1 MSRHKI
7 SFNCSSSVATSVWC
21 CDFTVHCTGLILSRL
36 LHDVATSLSTSSSIP
51 GCLAWSFFNA
61 QLVLLSITLRF
72 RLEFCCRNLNM
83 YFDCCQG
90 FTTSGPFIL
99 VRLFCCNLLQ
109 PVISVML
116 IHLLPLLLQK
126 FFFFLNSLL
135 HNSFVSY
142 SIFLHIN

>member
-1 MSRHKI
+1 MMLRLHCPLYWSN
-7 SFNCSSSVATSVWC
+7 FVATSAWC
-21 CDFTVHCTGLILSRL
+21 RNIMS
-36 LHDVATSLSTSSSIP
+36 SSSSIP
-51 GCLAWSFFNA
+51 GCLTWSFFNA

-72 RLEFCCRNLNM
+72 RLEFCCRKLNM

-109 PVISVML
+109 PIISVML

-135 HNSFVSY
+135 HNSLVSY
-142 SIFLHIN
+142 SIFLHINKFF